1 MDSSCATTGSAGG
14 FFGARALRGA
24 DSFAAAVFGFNTF
37 VL

>member
-14 FFGARALRGA
+14 FLGARALRGA
-24 DSFAAAVFGFNTF
+24 DSLAAAFFGFNTF